1 MKTKNKKV
9 VLTKTQKQELKGYA
23 AQVNLLQTEIVTN
36 DNIAIQ
42 HGKKSLGLAI
52 QAGGF
57 LIKAKEIAGHTNW
70 KKWVADNISS
80 VSIRTVQNY
89 MKLAKKAEDPQY
101 ASLVNDAGTLR
112 AAYIRVGIYNKNPV
126 VEPAATD
133 VPTPGN
139 AVTENPTVPP
149 TTPPEAT
156 SPKAED
162 EISPK
167 KMKENDA
174 AQYQEKRNIVRQKAI
189 LDVRKTIEASSKLN
203 WNLSTWTV
211 KNNKPCSGDSSN
223 FGAALFHDLKTWVA
237 KQEYQELTRE
247 DEVFTKTGIVLSE
260 VVKSFISANTTASPE
275 ASPLVNLSEMIP
287 TFSYEV
293 NPQPVKAVEPAV
305 A

>member
-1 MKTKNKKV
+1 MKTKTV
-9 VLTKTQKQELKGYA
+9 ALTENQKQELNGYA

-101 ASLVNDAGTLR
+101 ASLVDDAGTLR
-112 AAYIRVGIYNKNPV
+112 AAYIRVGIYSKKSTSRPTAT
-126 VEPAATD
+126 EPTAS
-133 VPTPGN
+133 GN
-139 AVTENPTVPP
+139 VVTENPTVPP
-149 TTPPEAT
+149 TTPPEAP
-156 SPKAED
+156 SEKGED
-162 EISPK
+162 DIAPA
-167 KMKENDA
+167 KMKEKDA
-174 AQYQEKRNIVRQKAI
+174 AQYQEKCNIMRQKAI
-189 LDVRKTIEASSKLN
+189 LDVRKTIEASNKLN

-211 KNNKPCSGDSSN
+211 KNNKPCSGDAAN
-223 FGAALFHDLKTWVA
+223 FGAALFNELKKWVA

-260 VVKSFISANTTASPE
+260 VVKSFITANTKTTPE
-275 ASPLVNLSEMIP
+275 GSGLVNLSELIP

-293 NPQPVKAVEPAV
+293 NPQPVEAVEPA
-305 A
+305 AA